1 MAIKQTLVKPE
12 RNGNGYG
19 FAILMIGYQVM
30 VCLFYA
36 YWFAYQPVTTASTW
50 DEGELF
56 LVGSLAVLVLIGT
69 YSFFI

>member
-1 MAIKQTLVKPE
+1 
-12 RNGNGYG
+12 
-19 FAILMIGYQVM
+19 M

-56 LVGSLAVLVLIGT
+56 LVASMAVLVLVGFGVINGYIT
-69 YSFFI
+69 NASFSGMGMTLLIFGLTL